1 MWFHVVLSALTWIA
15 LLFATAAAGRL
26 APRRSTGPAAGRAG
40 GARARAQPMR
50 AAVTGGAGFIGSHL
64 TDALLARGHEVMVL
78 DRLRTSK
85 FNLSGAIDRGA
96 SLFRADV
103 TDTTAMRDALAE
115 WQPEVVYHL
124 AAQIDVRW
132 SVQDPSTD
140 AHQNVG
146 GTAAALEAARHA
158 GVRRFV
164 LASTAG
170 VYGDPDRLPV
180 DEETPL
186 APLSPYGAGK
196 AAAESYLALFSRL
209 HGLSTLSLRMSNVYG
224 PRQNP
229 HGEAG
234 VIAIF
239 CAAAAEGRAG
249 DGLSAT
255 GRRPATSSTS
265 RTSPRRS
272 RPRASRRSRARST
285 SRRGSRPACSSWPR
299 RSSCKRHTEP
309 GRLGEISRSSLD
321 PSAAAQQRLGWSAR
335 TPLAEG
341 LRRTLA
347 AVTPA

>member
-1 MWFHVVLSALTWIA
+1 
-15 LLFATAAAGRL
+15 
-26 APRRSTGPAAGRAG
+26 
-40 GARARAQPMR
+40 MR
-50 AAVTGGAGFIGSHL
+50 ALVTGGAGFIGSHL
-64 TDALLARGHEVMVL
+64 TDALLARGHEVMVV

-85 FNLSGAIDRGA
+85 FNLNGAIERGA
-96 SLFRADV
+96 RLARADV
-103 TDTTAMRDALAE
+103 TDTAAMRDALNE

-132 SVQDPSTD
+132 SVEDPSTD
-140 AHQNVG
+140 AHQNIG
-146 GTAAALEAARHA
+146 GTAAVLEAARHA
-158 GVRRFV
+158 GVKRVV

-180 DEETPL
+180 NEETPP

-239 CAAAAEGRAG
+239 CAAAAEGRPVTVFG
-249 DGLSAT
+249 DGTQTRDFVYVEDVAEAFAAAGSSAEQGAINVST
-255 GRRPATSSTS
+255 GVETSLMELAAALGLETVQQ
-265 RTSPRRS
+265 
-272 RPRASRRSRARST
+272 
-285 SRRGSRPACSSWPR
+285 
-299 RSSCKRHTEP
+299 P
-309 GRLGEISRSSLD
+309 GRLGEIRRSSLD
-321 PSAAAQQRLGWSAR
+321 PGAAARRLGWTAR

-341 LRRTLA
+341 LRRTLDSL
-347 AVTPA
+347 TPA